1 MLSHVGSKPRRRRGH
16 EAYDLRRPDHPQVRP
31 HQSARTTFVEG
42 DKLPLPPTV
51 QWLTT
56 REDAVAA
63 LPGLFEVDDD
73 NDEEH

>member
-1 MLSHVGSKPRRRRGH
+1 MRHTIYEDPITHKFAL
-16 EAYDLRRPDHPQVRP
+16 LRVP
-31 HQSARTTFVEG
+31 AKFIEG
-42 DKLPLPPTV
+42 DTLPIPPTV

-73 NDEEH
+73 NDEER